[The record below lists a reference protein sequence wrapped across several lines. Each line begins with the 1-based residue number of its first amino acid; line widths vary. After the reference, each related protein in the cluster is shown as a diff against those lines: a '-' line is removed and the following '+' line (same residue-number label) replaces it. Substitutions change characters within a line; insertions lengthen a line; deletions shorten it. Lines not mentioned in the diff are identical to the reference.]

1 MARSPRAKVSSSS
14 GQGVSRLSY
23 QKGRSLGN
31 KGTASPATS
40 DTKFSTES
48 GSSSRSYKKGDYPND
63 MNVSY
68 GATLHPSTLKDVQI
82 LGKGSPPD
90 GWKPTET
97 KSRRIK

>member
-1 MARSPRAKVSSSS
+1 MSSSS

-31 KGTASPATS
+31 KGSASPASS
-40 DTKFSTES
+40 DTKFSSES
-48 GSSSRSYKKGDYPND
+48 GSSPRSYKKGEYPND

-97 KSRRIK
+97 KPRKIK